1 MDEQER
7 QTAIDKI
14 AIDMYNA
21 GMGDCRDVLERLT
34 RPQLDLV
41 KFRLFPDRMPTPEPT
56 PYERGVLSRY
66 QGGYKKPR
74 HTRKRR

>member
-7 QTAIDKI
+7 RAAIDKI

-21 GMGDCRDVLERLT
+21 GMGDCRDALECLT

-41 KFRLFPDRMPTPEPT
+41 KFRLFPDRMPEPT
-56 PYERGVLSRY
+56 PYERGVLNRY
-66 QGGYKKPR
+66 QDGYKKPR
-74 HTRKRR
+74 LTRKRR